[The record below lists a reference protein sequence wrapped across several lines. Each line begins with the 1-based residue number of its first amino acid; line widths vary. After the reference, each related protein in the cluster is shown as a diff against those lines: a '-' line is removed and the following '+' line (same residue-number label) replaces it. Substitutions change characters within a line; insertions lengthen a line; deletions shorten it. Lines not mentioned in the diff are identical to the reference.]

1 MFFNKKKVTKPD
13 APFTPEKLDEVINI
27 LETVGFVDQWGF
39 RDHAM
44 STDSYHGGSFEWTD
58 RGVGMRY
65 LFFLSFTTGQVT
77 EARAVLHPGYG
88 FTQAQVDEANKKL
101 AEIL

>member
-1 MFFNKKKVTKPD
+1 MFFTKKKVTKPV
-13 APFTPEKLDEVINI
+13 APFSPETLDKVINI

-39 RDHAM
+39 RDHVM
-44 STDSYHGGSFEWTD
+44 NTDSYRGGSFEWTD
-58 RGVGMRY
+58 RAVGMRY
-65 LFFLSFTTGQVT
+65 LFFMSFATGQVT
-77 EARAVLHPGYG
+77 GVQVVLHPGYY